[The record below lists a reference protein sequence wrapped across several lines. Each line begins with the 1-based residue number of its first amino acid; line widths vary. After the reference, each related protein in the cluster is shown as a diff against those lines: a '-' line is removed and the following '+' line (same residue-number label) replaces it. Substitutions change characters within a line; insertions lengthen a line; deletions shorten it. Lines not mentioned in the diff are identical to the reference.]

1 MSVAPAAPAPFEASG
16 SAAGRLAPAEWM
28 AAAETRAVLDALGAE
43 GGEARIVGGA
53 VRDALLGRA
62 VTDIDI
68 GTPTPP
74 ARALAL
80 LGRAGLRALPTGI
93 EHGTVTAF
101 AGGKRYE
108 VTTLR
113 RDLRTDGRHAEV
125 AFTDDWRADA
135 ARRDFTINAMSCT
148 PDGALYDY
156 FGGRRDLAAGRV
168 RFVGAPATRIAE
180 DRLRLLRFFRFH
192 AWYGRGAPDA
202 AALAACAAAAHTLGA
217 LSGER
222 VRGEMTKLLAAA
234 DPAPPLA
241 AMGEARVL
249 AAILPEASGTAL
261 LARLV
266 AVEAEAGFD
275 ADPIR
280 RLGALVP
287 NAAAAEAVAGRW
299 RLTGAEGARLAA
311 LAAPAAALAP
321 GLDRRAQRRAL
332 YRLGRARFRDLALL
346 AWAARG
352 EGRAFRAMLET
363 AAAWEEPRL
372 PVRGADVLAL
382 GIEAGPEVGRLLAAV
397 EAWWVARDFAPDRA
411 AALARLA
418 ALAADARGA

>member
-1 MSVAPAAPAPFEASG
+1 MAPAAPAPFDSSGPAAS
-16 SAAGRLAPAEWM
+16 RLAPTEWM

-43 GGEARIVGGA
+43 GGEARFVGGA

-74 ARALAL
+74 ARAMAL
-80 LGRAGLRALPTGI
+80 LERAGLRALPTGI
-93 EHGTVTAF
+93 EHGTVTAL

-108 VTTLR
+108 ITTLR

-135 ARRDFTINAMSCT
+135 ARRDFTINAMSCA
-148 PDGALYDY
+148 PDGMLYDY
-156 FGGRRDLAAGRV
+156 FSGRRDLAAGRV
-168 RFVGAPATRIAE
+168 RFVGTPATRIAE

-202 AALAACAAAAHTLGA
+202 VALVACAAAVHTLGA

-234 DPAPPLA
+234 DPAPSLA
-241 AMGEARVL
+241 AMGETRVL
-249 AAILPEASGTAL
+249 AAILPEAPGTAL

-266 AVEAEAGFD
+266 AVEAEAGFA

-280 RLGALVP
+280 RLGALVL
-287 NAAAAEAVAGRW
+287 NAAAAEAVTARW

-311 LAAPAAALAP
+311 LAAPAVALAP
-321 GLDRRAQRRAL
+321 SLDRRAQRRAL
-332 YRLGRARFRDLALL
+332 YRIGRARFLDLALL
-346 AWAARG
+346 SWAARG
-352 EGRAFRAMLET
+352 EGEAFRTMLEI
-363 AAAWEEPRL
+363 ADAWEEPRL

-382 GIEAGPEVGRLLAAV
+382 GIEAGPEVGRLLADV
-397 EAWWVARDFAPDRA
+397 EAWWVAQDFAPDRA

-418 ALAADARGA
+418 ALAADAREA

>member
-1 MSVAPAAPAPFEASG
+1 MAHVTDDGLARAPW
-16 SAAGRLAPAEWM
+16 LT
-28 AAAETRAVLDALGAE
+28 AAETRAVLDALGAD
-43 GGEARIVGGA
+43 GRAARFVGGA

-68 GTPTPP
+68 GTPEPP
-74 ARALAL
+74 ARAMAL
-80 LGRAGLRALPTGI
+80 LERAGLRALPTGV
-93 EHGTVTAF
+93 EHGTVTAL

-108 VTTLR
+108 ITTLR

-135 ARRDFTINAMSCT
+135 ARRDFTINAMSCA
-148 PDGALYDY
+148 PDGTLYDY

-168 RFVGAPATRIAE
+168 RFVGELAIRIAE

-192 AWYGRGAPDA
+192 AWYGQGAPDA
-202 AALAACAAAAHTLGA
+202 AALAACASAAHGLGA

-222 VRGEMTKLLAAA
+222 VRGEMMKLLAAA
-234 DPAPPLA
+234 DPVSSLA
-241 AMGEARVL
+241 AMTEARVL
-249 AAILPEASGTAL
+249 AAILPEAPGTAL
-261 LARLV
+261 LTRLV

-280 RLGALVP
+280 RLGALV
-287 NAAAAEAVAGRW
+287 ASATAAEAVAGRW

-311 LAAPAAALAP
+311 LAAPAVALAP
-321 GLDRRAQRRAL
+321 GLDRRAQRWAL
-332 YRLGRARFRDLALL
+332 YRLGRAQFRDLALL

-352 EGRAFRAMLET
+352 EGGAFRAMLET
-363 AAAWEEPRL
+363 ADAWEGPRL

-382 GIEAGPEVGRLLAAV
+382 GVEAGPEVGRLLAAV
-397 EAWWVARDFAPDRA
+397 EAWWMARDFTPDRA

-418 ALAADARGA
+418 ALAAESREV

>member
-1 MSVAPAAPAPFEASG
+1 MAHVTDDGLARAPW
-16 SAAGRLAPAEWM
+16 L
-28 AAAETRAVLDALGAE
+28 AAAETRAVLDALGAD
-43 GGEARIVGGA
+43 GRAARFVGGA

-68 GTPTPP
+68 GTPEPP
-74 ARALAL
+74 ARAMAL
-80 LGRAGLRALPTGI
+80 LERAGLRALPTGV
-93 EHGTVTAF
+93 EHGTVTAL

-108 VTTLR
+108 ITTLR

-125 AFTDDWRADA
+125 AFTGDWRADA
-135 ARRDFTINAMSCT
+135 ARRDFTINAMSCA
-148 PDGALYDY
+148 PDGTLYDY

-168 RFVGAPATRIAE
+168 RFVGEPAIRIAE

-192 AWYGRGAPDA
+192 AWYGQGAPDA
-202 AALAACAAAAHTLGA
+202 AALAACAAAAHGLGA

-222 VRGEMTKLLAAA
+222 VRGEMMKLLAAA
-234 DPAPPLA
+234 DPVSSLA
-241 AMGEARVL
+241 AMTEARVL
-249 AAILPEASGTAL
+249 AAILPEAPGTAL
-261 LARLV
+261 LTRLV

-280 RLGALVP
+280 RLGALVAS
-287 NAAAAEAVAGRW
+287 AAAAEAVAGRW

-311 LAAPAAALAP
+311 LAAPAVALAP

-332 YRLGRARFRDLALL
+332 YRLGRAQFRDLALL

-352 EGRAFRAMLET
+352 EGGAFRAMLET
-363 AAAWEEPRL
+363 ADAWEGPRL

-382 GIEAGPEVGRLLAAV
+382 GVEAGPEVGRLLAAV
-397 EAWWVARDFAPDRA
+397 EAWWMARDFTPDRA

-418 ALAADARGA
+418 ALAAESREA